1 MKTEIIYED
10 KSMFV
15 CRKPA
20 GLAVQTAVSFQEDVV
35 SELKN
40 YLNVRTR
47 EKNPYLGLIHRLDQ
61 PVEGL
66 LVVAKTKN
74 AAAALNEQLT
84 EGSLQKS
91 YVAVLDG
98 IPDQKQGMLIDH
110 LKKDG
115 KTNRSYVVSEKE
127 PEAKRAQLAYRI
139 LAESETEDGRAC
151 ALAEIQIESGRHHQI
166 RVQMSHLGYPLAGD
180 AKYGSRIG
188 GQLALCA
195 YQLECRH
202 PLSGKRLHFTVRP
215 ENPAFAEFL
224 AYLPEP

>member
-10 KSMFV
+10 KSMFI

-20 GLAVQTAVSFQEDVV
+20 GLAVQTAVSFQEDMV

-40 YLNVRTR
+40 YLNVRTKER
-47 EKNPYLGLIHRLDQ
+47 NPYLGLIHRLDQ

-74 AAAALNEQLT
+74 AAAVLNEQLT
-84 EGSLQKS
+84 KGSLKKS

-98 IPDQKQGMLIDH
+98 IPDQKQGILIDY
-110 LKKDG
+110 LKKNG
-115 KTNRSYVVSEKE
+115 KTNLSYVVSAQEA
-127 PEAKRAQLAYRI
+127 EAKRAQLEYRI
-139 LAESETEDGRAC
+139 LAERSKAGGAAC

-180 AKYGSRIG
+180 VKYGSQLG

-195 YQLECRH
+195 YRLECRH
-202 PLSGKRLHFTVRP
+202 PLSGKELHFTVRP
-215 ENPAFAEFL
+215 DNPAFADFL
-224 AYLPEP
+224 SDIPEP